1 MKGSAFHAAPDTD
14 WGAVRKRL
22 SKAFDASQDPTQRSP
37 QLIRQILEDR
47 ARRLARSNVE
57 IHAADATIDILA
69 FKLGSEHYA
78 IEPRYVREVLRSVEL
93 TEIPG
98 VSDFVLGVANLR
110 GEILAVFDLRIF
122 FGVVSREI
130 SDQPR
135 VIVCGEAAA
144 EFGVIADS
152 VQDVQ
157 HLSVKE
163 FVSDQVFQGER
174 GRECIRGVT
183 RLAMVV
189 IDGAALLNDRRLYNS
204 PSGDVISRNA
214 KRSGQC

>member
-1 MKGSAFHAAPDTD
+1 MKESTFQAAPETD
-14 WGAVRKRL
+14 WDAVRRRL
-22 SKAFDASQDPTQRSP
+22 SKAFDVSQDPMQRSP
-37 QLIRQILEDR
+37 QHVRQILEER
-47 ARRLARSNVE
+47 ARRLARNDSE
-57 IHAADATIDILA
+57 IQEADAAIDILA

-98 VSDFVLGVANLR
+98 VPDFVVGVTNLR
-110 GEILAVFDLRIF
+110 GEILAVFDLQIF
-122 FGVVSREI
+122 FGVASREI

-135 VIVCGEAAA
+135 VIVCGGATA
-144 EFGVIADS
+144 EFGIIADS

-157 HLSVKE
+157 HLPVRE

-183 RLAMVV
+183 RTAMVAL
-189 IDGAALLNDRRLYNS
+189 DGAALLNDRRLYNS
-204 PSGDVISRNA
+204 PSGDLVSRNA
-214 KRSGQC
+214 KRSG